1 MSITVEQYFAKNLEN
16 QEKIISLL
24 EQIAGGAD
32 NKAAA
37 GKTTTSKTASKTT
50 TSKTTSK
57 APKITKSQAADAVN
71 KVKDTLGVD
80 AAKAIMA
87 ECGVGKLASMTE
99 DQIEPMPSRPEPN
112 SVSCFCAFRSGFV
125 SLSFMNSVT
134 NEAPAF
140 TSCLDIVSSPRL
152 R

>member
-37 GKTTTSKTASKTT
+37 GKTTTSKTTSKTT

-99 DQIEPMPSRPEPN
+99 DQIEPIYNAAM
-112 SVSCFCAFRSGFV
+112 
-125 SLSFMNSVT
+125 
-134 NEAPAF
+134 EALAGADEQEEQEED
-140 TSCLDIVSSPRL
+140 L
-152 R
+152 

>member
-37 GKTTTSKTASKTT
+37 GKTTTGKGAAAGKT
-50 TSKTTSK
+50 TSKNTSK

-99 DQIEPMPSRPEPN
+99 DQIEPIYNAAM
-112 SVSCFCAFRSGFV
+112 
-125 SLSFMNSVT
+125 
-134 NEAPAF
+134 EALAGADEQEEQEED
-140 TSCLDIVSSPRL
+140 L
-152 R
+152 

>member
-37 GKTTTSKTASKTT
+37 GKTTTTGKGAAAGKGAAG
-50 TSKTTSK
+50 KGAGK

-99 DQIEPMPSRPEPN
+99 DQIEPIYNAAM
-112 SVSCFCAFRSGFV
+112 
-125 SLSFMNSVT
+125 
-134 NEAPAF
+134 EALAAADEQEEQEED
-140 TSCLDIVSSPRL
+140 L
-152 R
+152 

>member
-37 GKTTTSKTASKTT
+37 GKTTSKN
-50 TSKTTSK
+50 TSK

-99 DQIEPMPSRPEPN
+99 DQIEPIYNAAM
-112 SVSCFCAFRSGFV
+112 
-125 SLSFMNSVT
+125 
-134 NEAPAF
+134 EALAGADEQEEQEED
-140 TSCLDIVSSPRL
+140 L
-152 R
+152 

>member
-37 GKTTTSKTASKTT
+37 GKTTSKTTSKTT

-99 DQIEPMPSRPEPN
+99 DQIEPIYNAAM
-112 SVSCFCAFRSGFV
+112 
-125 SLSFMNSVT
+125 
-134 NEAPAF
+134 EALAGADEQEEQEED
-140 TSCLDIVSSPRL
+140 L
-152 R
+152 

>member
-37 GKTTTSKTASKTT
+37 GKTTTSKTTSKTT

-71 KVKDTLGVD
+71 KVKDTLGFD
-80 AAKAIMA
+80 AA
-87 ECGVGKLASMTE
+87 
-99 DQIEPMPSRPEPN
+99 
-112 SVSCFCAFRSGFV
+112 
-125 SLSFMNSVT
+125 
-134 NEAPAF
+134 
-140 TSCLDIVSSPRL
+140 
-152 R
+152 

>member
-37 GKTTTSKTASKTT
+37 GKTTTSKTTSKTT

-99 DQIEPMPSRPEPN
+99 DQIELIYNAAM
-112 SVSCFCAFRSGFV
+112 
-125 SLSFMNSVT
+125 
-134 NEAPAF
+134 EALAGADEQEEQEED
-140 TSCLDIVSSPRL
+140 L
-152 R
+152 